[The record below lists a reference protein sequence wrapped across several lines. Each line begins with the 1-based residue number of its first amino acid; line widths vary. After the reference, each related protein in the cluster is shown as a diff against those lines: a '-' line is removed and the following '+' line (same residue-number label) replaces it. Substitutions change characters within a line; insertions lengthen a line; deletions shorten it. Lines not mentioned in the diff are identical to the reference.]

1 MTWNWS
7 WAALCALVLTTGEAA
22 AQDGGIEVFAGET
35 LFEKG
40 LRVSFTELYKPK
52 SKLYS
57 GANEVANPEGQ
68 FNDEYRSVLGVDY
81 GFSRNLTLMALVP
94 YVHRDYKL
102 SVAEAGGDLGDQSL
116 DGFGD
121 VTLMV
126 KHRGYHVEG
135 RGRTFNLAWL
145 AGGGTPTG
153 ETDARLSNG
162 DLAPPRMQ
170 PGLGSWNPFLSSAM
184 TAGIDRWRFDAVI
197 FNKVNTK
204 GDQDYEK
211 GNFFSA
217 SVSVGYRFLHYKYPG
232 PTFGERLGGQYRHEQ
247 RAKLGGALQ
256 TNSGSEQVLLNPGL
270 SIHPIPRMDLNIF
283 TRIPVY
289 QDYNGTQLS
298 WDPQLVL
305 AFGFRF

>member
-1 MTWNWS
+1 MTCRWS
-7 WAALCALVLTTGEAA
+7 WTVVCALALSTGKVA

-35 LFEKG
+35 LFEQG
-40 LRVSFTELYKPK
+40 FRLSFTELYKPK

-57 GANEVANPEGQ
+57 GANEVANPEGE

-94 YVHRDYKL
+94 YVHRDYRL
-102 SVAEAGGDLGDQSL
+102 GGGGEALGDQSL
-116 DGFGD
+116 DGLGD

-126 KHRGYHVEG
+126 KSRRYHYEG
-135 RGRTFNLAWL
+135 RQRTFNWSLI
-145 AGGGTPTG
+145 GGLETPTG
-153 ETDARLSNG
+153 ETDARQSNG
-162 DLAPPRMQ
+162 ALVPARLQ
-170 PGLGSWNPFLSSAM
+170 PGLGSWNPFLSSAV

-217 SVSVGYRFLHYKYPG
+217 SLSVGYRFLHYKYPG
-232 PTFGERLGGQYRHEQ
+232 PTFGARLGVQYRHEQ
-247 RAKLGGALQ
+247 RAKQGGALV
-256 TNSGSEQVLLNPGL
+256 TDSGSEQVLLNPGL
-270 SIHPIPRMDLNIF
+270 SIHPVPRMDLNIF

-289 QDYNGTQLS
+289 QDYNGTQLA
-298 WDPQLVL
+298 WDPEIVL

>member
-1 MTWNWS
+1 MTLRWS
-7 WAALCALVLTTGEAA
+7 WIVLCAVLLPTDDVA

-52 SKLYS
+52 TKLYS
-57 GANEVANPEGQ
+57 GVNEVGNPTDR
-68 FNDEYRSVLGVDY
+68 FNKEYRSVLGVDY
-81 GFSRNLTLMALVP
+81 GFNRDLTLMALVP
-94 YVHRDYKL
+94 YVHRDYNL
-102 SVAEAGGDLGDQSL
+102 GQGLGDEAL
-116 DGFGD
+116 DGLGD
-121 VTLMV
+121 ATLMI

-145 AGGGTPTG
+145 AGVETPTG
-153 ETDARLSNG
+153 ETGALQSNGELVPARLQ
-162 DLAPPRMQ
+162 A
-170 PGLGSWNPFLSSAM
+170 GLGSWNPFLSSAM

-232 PTFGERLGGQYRHEQ
+232 PTFGARLGVQYRHEQ

-256 TNSGSEQVLLNPGL
+256 NNSGSEQVLLNPGL

-283 TRIPVY
+283 TRIPIY
-289 QDYNGTQLS
+289 QRYNGTQLA